1 MGPPSC
7 VLMVDYFSDKTQL
20 DCKLL
25 RFHDL
30 IFIKNATGLCTNAF
44 FKRFVKMSKNAT
56 GLAQLR
62 LKRNRTKHACVL
74 NAIGQNTVAFKTQT
88 G

>member
-1 MGPPSC
+1 
-7 VLMVDYFSDKTQL
+7 MVDNFSDKTQL
-20 DCKLL
+20 DCRLL
-25 RFHDL
+25 HFHNL
-30 IFIKNATGLCTNAF
+30 IFIKNATGLCTIAF
-44 FKRFVKMSKNAT
+44 FNDLSKCQKNAT

-62 LKRNRTKHACVL
+62 LKRNWTKHACVL